1 MSFAMK
7 KIASIAAV
15 SVLAA
20 TSPAGCSS
28 MKIPGQDGRRSIVCA
43 GFSEYDWTR
52 ELSRG
57 SDNVVI
63 TYLLDSGI
71 DLHNYQPS
79 AKDVLTISSCDLFIY
94 TGGGSES
101 WVDDV
106 LRDPVNEDM
115 QVLELMELLGSDL
128 KEEELKE
135 GMEAE
140 EGEEDE
146 DEPEYDEH
154 VWLSVRNARSFC
166 GSICEELCGLDPEN
180 AELYRSNLAGY
191 DTELAALD
199 EDYAE
204 TADKASV
211 KTILFGDRFPFR
223 YLTDDYGLDYYAAF
237 AGCSAETEASFDT
250 IVTLANKADELMLD
264 TVFIIE
270 SSDDS
275 LARSIIMN
283 SGNKDRSV
291 EALNSLQSVTGTE
304 AGSGTTYISLMR
316 ENLETLRKVLE

>member
-1 MSFAMK
+1 MK
-7 KIASIAAV
+7 RMALVAAV
-15 SVLAA
+15 SVLLTA
-20 TSPAGCSS
+20 SLAGCSGAE
-28 MKIPGQDGRRSIVCA
+28 IPGQDGRISIVCA
-43 GFSEYDWTR
+43 AFSEYDWTR
-52 ELSRG
+52 ELTAG
-57 SDNVVI
+57 SDNVVV

-79 AKDVLTISSCDLFIY
+79 AKDMLTISSCDLFIY

-101 WVDDV
+101 WVDDI
-106 LRDPVNEDM
+106 LRSAINKDM
-115 QVLELMELLGSDL
+115 QVLELMDVLGSDI

-140 EGEEDE
+140 EEEDE

-154 VWLSVRNARSFC
+154 VWLSLRNAQNFC
-166 GSICEELCGLDPEN
+166 NAICDSLCGLDPQNE
-180 AELYRSNLAGY
+180 ELYRSNLAAY
-191 DTELAALD
+191 DTALAALD
-199 EDYAE
+199 EEYAE
-204 TADKASV
+204 MAENASE

-250 IVTLANKADELMLD
+250 IVTLASKADELMLD

-275 LARSIIMN
+275 LAKAIIMN
-283 SGNKDRSV
+283 SANKDRSI
-291 EALNSLQSVTGTE
+291 ETLSSLQSVTGAE
-304 AGSGTTYISLMR
+304 VGSGTTYISLMR
-316 ENLETLRKVLE
+316 ENLETLRKVLD

>member
-1 MSFAMK
+1 MK
-7 KIASIAAV
+7 RIALVAAASALLMGFLSGCN
-15 SVLAA
+15 SVAL
-20 TSPAGCSS
+20 
-28 MKIPGQDGRRSIVCA
+28 PGSDGRISIVCA
-43 GFSEYDWTR
+43 AFSEYDWTR
-52 ELSRG
+52 ELTRG
-57 SDNVVI
+57 SDNVTV

-79 AKDVLTISSCDLFIY
+79 ARDILTISSCDLFIY

-106 LRDPVNEDM
+106 LRDAMNKDM
-115 QVLELMELLGSDL
+115 QVLELMDVLGSDL

-140 EGEEDE
+140 EEDE
-146 DEPEYDEH
+146 DEGEPEYDEH
-154 VWLSVRNARSFC
+154 VWLSIKNARSFC
-166 GSICEELCGLDPEN
+166 VSICESLCGLDPEN
-180 AELYRSNLAGY
+180 SELYRSDLAAY
-191 DTELAALD
+191 DKELAALD
-199 EDYAE
+199 EEYAE
-204 TADKASV
+204 MAENAAV

-223 YLTDDYGLDYYAAF
+223 YLTDDYDLDYYAAF

-275 LARSIIMN
+275 LAKAIIMN
-283 SGNKDRSV
+283 SGNKERNI
-291 EALNSLQSVTGTE
+291 ETLNSLQSVTGTE
-304 AGSGTTYISLMR
+304 AGNGTTYISLMR
-316 ENLETLRKVLE
+316 ENLNTLKKVLE

>member
-1 MSFAMK
+1 MK
-7 KIASIAAV
+7 RIALIAAV
-15 SVLAA
+15 AGLLTASL
-20 TSPAGCSS
+20 AGCSS
-28 MKIPGQDGRRSIVCA
+28 MEIPGQDGRISIVCA
-43 GFSEYDWTR
+43 AFSEYDWTR
-52 ELSRG
+52 ELADG
-57 SDNVVI
+57 SDNVTI

-79 AKDVLTISSCDLFIY
+79 AKDMVTISSCDLFIY

-101 WVDDV
+101 WVDDI
-106 LRDPVNEDM
+106 LRDAINKDM
-115 QVLELMELLGSDL
+115 QVLELMDVLGCSV

-140 EGEEDE
+140 VEEEDG
-146 DEPEYDEH
+146 PEYDEH
-154 VWLSVRNARSFC
+154 VWLSVRNAQSFC
-166 GSICEELCGLDPEN
+166 GTICNSLCGLDPEN
-180 AELYRSNLAGY
+180 VELYQSNLAAY

-199 EDYAE
+199 KEYSEMAE
-204 TADKASV
+204 NASV

-250 IVTLANKADELMLD
+250 IVTLASKADELMLD

-283 SGNKDRSV
+283 SANTERNI
-291 EALNSLQSVTGTE
+291 ETLNSLQSVTGAE
-304 AGSGTTYISLMR
+304 AKNGTTYISLMR
-316 ENLETLRKVLE
+316 DDLETLRKVLN